1 MYREPAECEEKEVAK
16 KWEWPTIERVNEM
29 MIGTA
34 GVSFIMGGIFL
45 VFGII
50 LHGLLGGRGVHVD
63 TDPLVVRA
71 CLTAMIT
78 CWSISGIPLLYA
90 AGMGCWYFL
99 KVAMG
104 KERV

>member
-50 LHGLLGGRGVHVD
+50 LHAFMVANGNESH
-63 TDPLVVRA
+63 TDPFVVRA
-71 CLTAMIT
+71 CWYALATY
-78 CWSISGIPLLYA
+78 WSIFGITALYA
-90 AGMGCWYFL
+90 AALACWYFV

>member
-45 VFGII
+45 AFGII

-90 AGMGCWYFL
+90 AALACWYFV

-104 KERV
+104 KERL